1 MPLPDFKV
9 FTAKL
14 DKLKELI
21 KKLPSTV
28 LRASEEDRIS
38 QVFKSIP
45 VEKDIAKHWEIFNRR
60 MDSLFGSE
68 LRNEKGRLLNFKKGP
83 LGLDLVIAYID
94 ECVGSGTLQWDLAA
108 IKVDRLVNE
117 CEELIQESQI
127 QKKKAALIVDS
138 GDEDDEDYVP
148 LKNPRKEPDVEK
160 DVFDEDGNEIIEV
173 TEAGED
179 LEAKRKKKKAKLAA
193 KDSTKAASNKSSKK
207 TASGK
212 TKKGATTEESPIE
225 IDSGD
230 ESDGNS
236 ALRKVQERERQT
248 EAARRGPQNGSMQ
261 HFFPP
266 VAVVDTKGG
275 KRWEFRCRH
284 CPRVRTFE
292 RKVDGPDPKFD
303 DEKVLP
309 RLNNLAT
316 HVAECKKTEDHTK
329 ESDPPLT
336 ESMKLKQSV
345 KLMEGFLKEGAL
357 NPSIEPTQ
365 TGFQRLFAAWILDE
379 SLPWTT
385 GESPTLASLFEY
397 LRVTYTL
404 PTDTTVRKELARI
417 FAELH
422 GKIVKQFA
430 AVKSKIAFATD
441 TWTTKQMVY
450 TFACTVA
457 SFIDDDWKLIE
468 HVIDFQPL
476 QDKQHE
482 GFYAGLAFVEARCVL
497 ARHGIPHTPDM
508 HIRCIA
514 HVINL
519 VVQDFLHKIDEA
531 EDPDKEDWYETCKDL
546 PIHYD
551 PSSDEEQ
558 EKLDKEDLSKI
569 TVGPEDTPDD
579 SDEAEL
585 AEALGDESA
594 VKRLR
599 FITTKIVSSPQRR
612 LQFRKIAK
620 EKYAGKSDPSV
631 ARLAEL
637 MVIRDIRTRWN
648 YTHAMIRRSLL
659 QREAIDTWT
668 FNNEALRAIVL
679 SKNDW
684 KQLEQIADVLEIF
697 TEATLQM
704 SISQYPTIPFV
715 LPVYELMKN
724 KLTLTIESPAVPPLL
739 RGAARAA
746 LSKLHKYREK
756 ALNNQYYKLAAVL
769 HPGMRAEWFKL
780 TVKGSDPIA
789 ATYIKDEVSEP
800 TPTQSD
806 DNAFREAAA
815 SSAGGVLSSILD
827 FEIDDIVVPAT
838 MTPKEMFE
846 DELRR
851 YLRFEGGRGNA
862 MNPLVWWKQHEGSF
876 PTVARMARDY
886 LAIPATSVS
895 VERTFSKSR
904 HICSDLRMS
913 MKAKTISEAL
923 LVKVWV
929 GTDLFDAH
937 EPLKRKRKHGEIS

>member
-1 MPLPDFKV
+1 
-9 FTAKL
+9 
-14 DKLKELI
+14 
-21 KKLPSTV
+21 
-28 LRASEEDRIS
+28 
-38 QVFKSIP
+38 
-45 VEKDIAKHWEIFNRR
+45 
-60 MDSLFGSE
+60 
-68 LRNEKGRLLNFKKGP
+68 
-83 LGLDLVIAYID
+83 
-94 ECVGSGTLQWDLAA
+94 
-108 IKVDRLVNE
+108 
-117 CEELIQESQI
+117 
-127 QKKKAALIVDS
+127 
-138 GDEDDEDYVP
+138 
-148 LKNPRKEPDVEK
+148 
-160 DVFDEDGNEIIEV
+160 
-173 TEAGED
+173 
-179 LEAKRKKKKAKLAA
+179 
-193 KDSTKAASNKSSKK
+193 
-207 TASGK
+207 
-212 TKKGATTEESPIE
+212 
-225 IDSGD
+225 
-230 ESDGNS
+230 
-236 ALRKVQERERQT
+236 
-248 EAARRGPQNGSMQ
+248 
-261 HFFPP
+261 
-266 VAVVDTKGG
+266 
-275 KRWEFRCRH
+275 
-284 CPRVRTFE
+284 
-292 RKVDGPDPKFD
+292 
-303 DEKVLP
+303 
-309 RLNNLAT
+309 
-316 HVAECKKTEDHTK
+316 
-329 ESDPPLT
+329 
-336 ESMKLKQSV
+336 
-345 KLMEGFLKEGAL
+345 
-357 NPSIEPTQ
+357 
-365 TGFQRLFAAWILDE
+365 
-379 SLPWTT
+379 
-385 GESPTLASLFEY
+385 
-397 LRVTYTL
+397 
-404 PTDTTVRKELARI
+404 
-417 FAELH
+417 
-422 GKIVKQFA
+422 
-430 AVKSKIAFATD
+430 
-441 TWTTKQMVY
+441 
-450 TFACTVA
+450 
-457 SFIDDDWKLIE
+457 
-468 HVIDFQPL
+468 
-476 QDKQHE
+476 
-482 GFYAGLAFVEARCVL
+482 L

-637 MVIRDIRTRWN
+637 MVIRDI
-648 YTHAMIRRSLL
+648 H
-659 QREAIDTWT
+659 TWT

-780 TVKGSDPIA
+780 TVKGSDPIGQRDAVSKAETLFRHVA

-862 MNPLVWWKQHEGSF
+862 MNPLVWWKVCF
-876 PTVARMARDY
+876 
-886 LAIPATSVS
+886 IF
-895 VERTFSKSR
+895 FS
-904 HICSDLRMS
+904 C
-913 MKAKTISEAL
+913 
-923 LVKVWV
+923 
-929 GTDLFDAH
+929 
-937 EPLKRKRKHGEIS
+937 PP